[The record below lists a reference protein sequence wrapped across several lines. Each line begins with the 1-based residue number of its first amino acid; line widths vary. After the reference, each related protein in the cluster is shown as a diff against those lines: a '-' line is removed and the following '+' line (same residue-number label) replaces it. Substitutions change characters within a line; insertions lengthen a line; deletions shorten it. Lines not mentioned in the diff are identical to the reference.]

1 MTSRSYSPNNNRRRI
16 LIGLGIIV
24 ALLVIGIISLML
36 LLRNRNNNADDGL
49 DTIVAEAPTA
59 TITPTS
65 APSRTPTLT
74 ATPTA
79 TPTGTPLPTATPS
92 PMELTIT
99 GPLFVPKGLPVAVE
113 WTISAASDQGV
124 AIVSLEDLGGSM
136 AIGDPAGNVVIAQ
149 TVSNDS
155 SNAGLIEYEPSFSVG
170 GIIDSNISQGLA
182 SFLIDNNLVSEPVS
196 IPWTAIESEEV
207 EYTTFNIVLD
217 GVEDEIVFET
227 ADLSASLPDAEIP
240 GFAVYQTRS
249 RLRFEYPESWF
260 LSETQDD
267 TVQISAEPLSGATGA
282 EGVET
287 SYALIISGTREET
300 GIPADVDFTNEGI
313 KAWLLGNLSNVG
325 GEEVPI
331 LTESGLEIVSEYE
344 LPQRDGSV
352 ATAIELQSEG
362 SDDAEPFTALY
373 IINTVEDQTVIMTA
387 YVPAESDEIEIFSQI
402 AETIT
407 FGG

>member
-1 MTSRSYSPNNNRRRI
+1 MTSRSFSPNNNRRRI
-16 LIGLGIIV
+16 LIGLGTVVI
-24 ALLVIGIISLML
+24 LLIIGIISLVS
-36 LLRNRNNNADDGL
+36 LLRNRNSGANEELEGL
-49 DTIVAEAPTA
+49 VAEAPTA

-65 APSRTPTLT
+65 VPSRTPTLT
-74 ATPTA
+74 HTPTA

-99 GPLFVPKGLPVAVE
+99 GPRFVPKGLPVAVE

-196 IPWTAIESEEV
+196 IPWTAIESTEV

-217 GVEDEIVFET
+217 GIEDEIVFET
-227 ADLSASLPDAEIP
+227 ADLSSTLPAAEIP
-240 GFAVYQTRS
+240 GFTAYQTRNQ
-249 RLRFEYPESWF
+249 LLFEYPESWF

-287 SYALIISGTREET
+287 SYALIVSGTREET
-300 GIPADVDFTNEGI
+300 GIPAEVEFTNDGI

-344 LPQRDGSV
+344 LPQRDGTV
-352 ATAIELQSEG
+352 ATAIELQSDG
-362 SDDAEPFTALY
+362 SEDVPPFKALY
-373 IINTVEDQTVIMTA
+373 IINTVDDQTVIMTA
-387 YVPAESDEIEIFSQI
+387 YVPAESEEIDIFSQI